1 MKKLALTAAI
11 LMGLSTASTTFANDL
26 IYRANLAETEL
37 NLKALKG
44 VKFKVSAIN
53 VLNESILQIKD
64 TSGNVLFKG
73 FVSNGNYEK
82 IFDLSPLPDGKYF
95 FELRTGKDVT
105 KRAFEIQTETKRI
118 VSADV
123 K

>member
-44 VKFKVSAIN
+44 V
-53 VLNESILQIKD
+53 
-64 TSGNVLFKG
+64 
-73 FVSNGNYEK
+73 
-82 IFDLSPLPDGKYF
+82 
-95 FELRTGKDVT
+95 
-105 KRAFEIQTETKRI
+105 
-118 VSADV
+118 
-123 K
+123 